1 MAEESFL
8 LLSLKEEKSKKLAQ
22 VISNETSRK
31 ILDYMGSKGA
41 KTVTETEIA
50 KALGLPISTVHYNMQ
65 HLVRAGLMKAD
76 EFHYSEKGKEV
87 NHYSLSN
94 KMIIIAPSN
103 SEKFIE
109 KLRKVL
115 PVALV
120 AVVAAGFI
128 QVFSRFFGRQA
139 FALGA
144 SSGTRLMTAPVAS
157 AVSEKAVA
165 DTATAAAQAGIVSG
179 VPTAENLAAAAP
191 SLAENAVENITA
203 AAPETLVAPC
213 IQSASS
219 TPYALWFLFG
229 AIFTLILYFIWDWIR
244 ERKK

>member
-31 ILDYMGSKGA
+31 ILDYMGTKGA

-50 KALGLPISTVHYNMQ
+50 KALGLAISTVHYNMQ
-65 HLVRAGLMKAD
+65 HLVKAGLVKAD
-76 EFHYSEKGKEV
+76 EFHYSVKGKEV

-109 KLRKVL
+109 KLKKVL

-128 QVFSRFFGRQA
+128 QVFSKFFGQQA
-139 FALGA
+139 FASGT
-144 SSGTRLMTAPVAS
+144 SSGARLMAVQEAVQQS
-157 AVSEKAVA
+157 AVVDNAAAV
-165 DTATAAAQAGIVSG
+165 AQAGAPAAEKVMAAAPA
-179 VPTAENLAAAAP
+179 VAENLA
-191 SLAENAVENITA
+191 ENITTA
-203 AAPETLVAPC
+203 ASQAQA
-213 IQSASS
+213 QAASSASS
-219 TPYALWFLFG
+219 NVSAVSASTYAVWFLFG
-229 AIFTLILYFIWDWIR
+229 AIFTLVLYFIWDWIR
-244 ERKK
+244 DRRK